1 MNNSAYRI
9 SIILFLC
16 IIFISLL
23 ISCSTK
29 QKDNLQTNHIIQQK
43 INDIDS
49 LIFLSSQVQ
58 DSFKNLSKEY
68 AEKALIFSKSILY
81 LKGEGEAS
89 LHLGNLYLYSN
100 QFPTSLK
107 FLFRA
112 LNISNQ
118 LNDITLKT
126 NAYVKICENFIK
138 LQRTE
143 KAKFYF
149 QKYYI
154 IATKNKDTSNII
166 EALRRESDI
175 YKLEGE
181 SEKELSSLYRAL
193 WFSNAKND
201 YRRIARI
208 NKHIGN
214 YFLSI
219 RNYANAE
226 YYYRKA
232 FNVSVENNFL
242 IDMGTIYSLIAYIY
256 SLEGNFEISLSYNWM
271 ALKIR
276 QNNNQED
283 QVASS
288 LINIGKCLMQMNK
301 SDSSLIYF
309 RKGLDIA
316 DKLNIDVLQEAGNKY
331 IYELYLQ
338 KKDWKN
344 ALNYY
349 RSYVNAKDSV
359 SLEQK
364 RQESALIEANQTI
377 EENMKKSDLLE
388 AENQVQK
395 TKIKYNRIQIIFLGI
410 IIVIII
416 LALYYTY
423 RQYIRNKKSKI
434 ALQQLNK
441 KLDIEIEERNQA
453 EALLRKSEALH
464 SFLTNNSLDVIT
476 RIDNKNKFVYI
487 SPSCIN
493 IFGYDQQEMMELE
506 NVNALIDP
514 PSLEPMRT
522 SFQDMI
528 RSKEPAKLTYR
539 NRKKDGSLF
548 WAESHVNPFFNEE
561 SGELTEMISV
571 IRDISER
578 IAYEEALKESNR
590 QKELL
595 MREIHH
601 RAKNN
606 FAILIS
612 LLSIQKFQTQNRELA
627 DILSELQARIRT
639 MVLIH
644 EQLYK
649 SNSVD
654 IVSFGQY
661 ILSLANIISNAFRK
675 EGITLHSEISE
686 CRLNIEIALPL
697 GLVVNELLT
706 NSYKYAFT
714 GRNKGNIHVKLAQL
728 LHGGDD
734 GNYKW
739 ELIIEDD
746 GIGLPESFSL
756 DEPSSM
762 GSQIIQA
769 LVDQIHGRIEIAGKN
784 GASFRI
790 LFPGTESN

>member
-1 MNNSAYRI
+1 M
-9 SIILFLC
+9 
-16 IIFISLL
+16 
-23 ISCSTK
+23 
-29 QKDNLQTNHIIQQK
+29 
-43 INDIDS
+43 
-49 LIFLSSQVQ
+49 
-58 DSFKNLSKEY
+58 
-68 AEKALIFSKSILY
+68 
-81 LKGEGEAS
+81 
-89 LHLGNLYLYSN
+89 
-100 QFPTSLK
+100 
-107 FLFRA
+107 
-112 LNISNQ
+112 
-118 LNDITLKT
+118 
-126 NAYVKICENFIK
+126 
-138 LQRTE
+138 
-143 KAKFYF
+143 
-149 QKYYI
+149 
-154 IATKNKDTSNII
+154 
-166 EALRRESDI
+166 
-175 YKLEGE
+175 
-181 SEKELSSLYRAL
+181 
-193 WFSNAKND
+193 
-201 YRRIARI
+201 
-208 NKHIGN
+208 
-214 YFLSI
+214 
-219 RNYANAE
+219 
-226 YYYRKA
+226 
-232 FNVSVENNFL
+232 
-242 IDMGTIYSLIAYIY
+242 
-256 SLEGNFEISLSYNWM
+256 
-271 ALKIR
+271 
-276 QNNNQED
+276 
-283 QVASS
+283 
-288 LINIGKCLMQMNK
+288 
-301 SDSSLIYF
+301 
-309 RKGLDIA
+309 
-316 DKLNIDVLQEAGNKY
+316 
-331 IYELYLQ
+331 
-338 KKDWKN
+338 
-344 ALNYY
+344 
-349 RSYVNAKDSV
+349 
-359 SLEQK
+359 
-364 RQESALIEANQTI
+364 
-377 EENMKKSDLLE
+377 
-388 AENQVQK
+388 
-395 TKIKYNRIQIIFLGI
+395 IKYNRIQIIFLGVI
-410 IIVIII
+410 ILIII

-441 KLDIEIEERNQA
+441 KLDIEIEERKQA

-493 IFGYDQQEMMELE
+493 IFGYDQQEMLEME
-506 NVNALIDP
+506 NVNTLIDP
-514 PSLEPMRT
+514 ASAEKMKT
-522 SFQDMI
+522 SFRDMLKY
-528 RSKEPAKLTYR
+528 KEPAKFTYR

-769 LVDQIHGRIEIAGKN
+769 LVNQIHGRIEIAGKN